1 MKKKLEKK
9 IMQNYL
15 QLLDIKLD
23 ELELQ
28 ENEQSYLLIED
39 LENIKNNLII
49 NDFSF
54 IFDAITNAINCQ
66 KFTRNVQD

>member
-23 ELELQ
+23 ELELR
-28 ENEQSYLLIED
+28 ENAESYLLIED

-66 KFTRNVQD
+66 KFIRNVQD